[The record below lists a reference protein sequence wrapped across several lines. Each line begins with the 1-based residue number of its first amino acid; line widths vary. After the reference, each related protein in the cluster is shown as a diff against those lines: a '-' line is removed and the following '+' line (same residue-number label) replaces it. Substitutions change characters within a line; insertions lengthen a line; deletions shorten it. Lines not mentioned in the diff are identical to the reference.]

1 MKGPST
7 RYFAPCENIKAAGDR
22 TREVSSLSQVDILSR
37 ETQSYK
43 CSISTLSF
51 NRFHD
56 SVLKQQIS
64 PVADS
69 LAWRNC
75 QDRCSESGNSRT
87 ATREISSTMKILT
100 CSILLV
106 NLDSILKS
114 LKRDGASMRDPSLY
128 TDSGLSDGFAEPD
141 FNPVPDTAG
150 LGIPRQERDQFESF
164 NTRIAAVIPIH
175 HPEVTLVKPS
185 VEGLKLAKVAHET
198 PIRLKGNRYLLLPAM
213 ILDMLIIV
221 LSTFTSIALMILTF
235 NYDTGLGVAYMLGGF
250 VGNGLQL
257 YLWLCVLSLFQHLR
271 EIQNVIHTAFSE
283 PLQLLMCTSFKL
295 QPEQT

>member
-1 MKGPST
+1 MLTKTKEPRLPFRRRHYRVRLLWCCLRDYGRDIDIDVIRPMYRSQKH
-7 RYFAPCENIKAAGDR
+7 RDFAM
-22 TREVSSLSQVDILSR
+22 
-37 ETQSYK
+37 
-43 CSISTLSF
+43 
-51 NRFHD
+51 
-56 SVLKQQIS
+56 
-64 PVADS
+64 
-69 LAWRNC
+69 
-75 QDRCSESGNSRT
+75 
-87 ATREISSTMKILT
+87 ISSTMKILS

-114 LKRDGASMRDPSLY
+114 FKSDGASMRDPSLY

-150 LGIPRQERDQFESF
+150 LGIPRQ
-164 NTRIAAVIPIH
+164 AASI
-175 HPEVTLVKPS
+175 TLTCLITFS
-185 VEGLKLAKVAHET
+185 AIGLFAYLCLL
-198 PIRLKGNRYLLLPAM
+198 IGSSRGNRYLLLPAM

-221 LSTFTSIALMILTF
+221 LSTFTFIALMILTF
-235 NYDTGLGVAYMLGGF
+235 SYDTGLGVAYMLGGF

-271 EIQNVIHTAFSE
+271 EIQNVIHSAFSE